1 MVLLQFI
8 LDTMIKFKKS
18 LSKIISDLEES
29 SPIFKNSLLEI
40 SPVCFCVNV
49 KNHKNIYIVIDRDNS
64 NVLFEEIEH
73 QFEIN
78 GSLFELLK
86 LVITKKINKNI
97 IKGDVELAMTFFN
110 IIFNSNIDLIYLIDK
125 YFGSLPAVFTLA
137 VTQRLFNTSVVYDDI
152 EYRNIRKRLRDISIR
167 LDRLEIIK

>member
-1 MVLLQFI
+1 MELLQFI

-29 SPIFKNSLLEI
+29 SPRLKNSLLEI
-40 SPVCFCVNV
+40 SPVNFCINI
-49 KNHKNIYIVIDRDNS
+49 KNHQNIYIVIDTDNS
-64 NVLFEEIEH
+64 NVSFEEIEH

-86 LVITKKINKNI
+86 VMITKKMDKNI
-97 IKGDVELAMTFFN
+97 IKGDVELAITFFN

-137 VTQRLFNTSVVYDDI
+137 VTKKLFNTSEVYDDI
-152 EYRNIRKRLRDISIR
+152 KYRNIRKRLRDISIR
-167 LDRLEIIK
+167 LDRLEVIK

>member
-1 MVLLQFI
+1 MELLQFI

-29 SPIFKNSLLEI
+29 SPRLKNSLLEI
-40 SPVCFCVNV
+40 SPVNFCINI
-49 KNHKNIYIVIDRDNS
+49 KNHQNIYIVIDTDNS
-64 NVLFEEIEH
+64 NVSFEEIEH

-86 LVITKKINKNI
+86 VMITKKMDKNI
-97 IKGDVELAMTFFN
+97 IKGDVELAITFFN

-137 VTQRLFNTSVVYDDI
+137 VTKKLFNTSVVYDDFK
-152 EYRNIRKRLRDISIR
+152 YRNIRKRLRDISIR
-167 LDRLEIIK
+167 LDRLEVIK